1 MDAVEVVQNAEW
13 ETGKSFLSRLE
24 TTPVLEAAAELEV
37 LVLEALVLGALV
49 LEALLVLAAL
59 VLEALVLEA
68 ATLLS
73 VVLTIFVLEVSTELD
88 TVVETARIPDV
99 TVAEGTAVD
108 DSRTVVE
115 TDEPWEIRE
124 CGLHVLLW

>member
-24 TTPVLEAAAELEV
+24 TTPVLVAAAVLEV
-37 LVLEALVLGALV
+37 LVLAALV

-68 ATLLS
+68 TTLLS
-73 VVLTIFVLEVSTELD
+73 VVLATFVLEASAELD
-88 TVVETARIPDV
+88 TFVETARIPDV

-124 CGLHVLLW
+124 CGLHILLW